1 MKKFIVINGIQCEVL
16 DTKSDFVPNKS
27 VDIAKCMLNNIAPPE
42 VGNLEYDSDANG
54 EGVSFDDA
62 APIIPDKVAA
72 AEQLQNLERQ
82 YARAKADKAE
92 ADRIAAEAAKM
103 AASADTKPTVPTV
116 EPNANPNE

>member
-27 VDIAKCMLNNIAPPE
+27 VDIAQCMRNNMAPPE

-62 APIIPDKVAA
+62 SPIIPDKVAA
-72 AEQLQNLERQ
+72 AEQLQHLERQ

-103 AASADTKPTVPTV
+103 AASADTKPIV
-116 EPNANPNE
+116 ESNANPSE

>member
-16 DTKSDFVPNKS
+16 NTESDFVPNKS
-27 VDIAKCMLNNIAPPE
+27 VDIAQCMRNNIAPPE

-62 APIIPDKVAA
+62 SPIIPDKVAA

-103 AASADTKPTVPTV
+103 SASSDTKPTL
-116 EPNANPNE
+116 EPNANPSE